1 MYYSEYAHLN
11 KGNLKRILQ
20 SEGIYAENL
29 TMKVSKFFSVSVL
42 CFSFGAMAFCQSSTH
57 KVESGDTYYSIARKY
72 GVKVSEIYSANG
84 LSEGDTLK
92 VGQTIKIPSGDKTGT
107 ETAPVAKESV
117 PVAYDTYVVQKDDT
131 FYRIAKNNSIT
142 VNELLDANGFTSN
155 EVLKAGKK
163 IKIPLKGGTPSA
175 GAVKTDSPKETRT
188 AEPKPAETKSGT
200 VRKFDTYTVQKGD
213 TFYRIAKVNA
223 ITVDELKKLN
233 GLDSKSQLKAGQK
246 LKIPVTIVDTA
257 NPNLP
262 SLPDDPRKYSA
273 KKGDPNLSWPV
284 KNPTITYMTGK
295 VSGVQLGCAKNE
307 SVTAIRAGTVM
318 YVGNYRGYGQV
329 VFVQTKTG
337 YIYVYSGL
345 GSIKVKK
352 GDYLVFGDV
361 IGTAGTDSIKGTN
374 QMCLMV
380 FQKSSPIDPAKA
392 PRG

>member
-1 MYYSEYAHLN
+1 
-11 KGNLKRILQ
+11 
-20 SEGIYAENL
+20 
-29 TMKVSKFFSVSVL
+29 MKVSKFFVSASALFV
-42 CFSFGAMAFCQSSTH
+42 SMSAFAFADITY

-84 LSEGDTLK
+84 LTDKDTLK
-92 VGQTIKIPSGDKTGT
+92 IGQSLKIPGIDKMDDKSSGEKT
-107 ETAPVAKESV
+107 SV
-117 PVAYDTYVVQKDDT
+117 SYDTYVVQKDDT
-131 FYRIAKNNSIT
+131 FYRIAKNNLIS
-142 VNELLDANGFTSN
+142 VDELLEANGFTKN
-155 EVLKAGKK
+155 DVLKVGKK
-163 IKIPLKGGTPSA
+163 IRIPRKGGTSA
-175 GAVKTDSPKETRT
+175 AETVKTDSKSET
-188 AEPKPAETKSGT
+188 KPASDT
-200 VRKFDTYTVQKGD
+200 RKFDTYTVQKGD

-246 LKIPVTIVDTA
+246 LKIPVTIVDTSNA
-257 NPNLP
+257 KLP

-273 KKGDPNLSWPV
+273 KKGDPSLSWPV

-295 VSGVQLGCAKNE
+295 ISGVQLGCAKNE
-307 SVTAIRAGTVM
+307 NVTAIRAGTVM

-337 YIYVYSGL
+337 HIYVYSGL
-345 GSIKVKK
+345 GSIKVQK

>member
-1 MYYSEYAHLN
+1 
-11 KGNLKRILQ
+11 
-20 SEGIYAENL
+20 
-29 TMKVSKFFSVSVL
+29 MKVSKFFISASAVFISMSGL
-42 CFSFGAMAFCQSSTH
+42 AFADITY

-72 GVKVSEIYSANG
+72 GVSVSEIYSANG
-84 LSEGDTLK
+84 LTDKDTLK
-92 VGQTIKIPSGDKTGT
+92 IGQSLKIPGIDRMDNKASGDKAAVT
-107 ETAPVAKESV
+107 
-117 PVAYDTYVVQKDDT
+117 YDTYVVQKDDT
-131 FYRIAKNNSIT
+131 FYRIAKNNLIS
-142 VNELLDANGFTSN
+142 VDELLEANGFTKN
-155 EVLKAGKK
+155 DVLKVGKK
-163 IKIPLKGGTPSA
+163 IRIPRKGGKSSSEVA
-175 GAVKTDSPKETRT
+175 KSDSKTET
-188 AEPKPAETKSGT
+188 KPAAE

-233 GLDSKSQLKAGQK
+233 GLDSKSELKAGQK

-257 NPNLP
+257 NANLP

-273 KKGDPNLSWPV
+273 KKGDPSLSWPV

-295 VSGVQLGCAKNE
+295 ISGVQLGCAKNE

-337 YIYVYSGL
+337 HIYVYSGL
-345 GSIKVKK
+345 GSIKVQK

>member
-1 MYYSEYAHLN
+1 M
-11 KGNLKRILQ
+11 
-20 SEGIYAENL
+20 
-29 TMKVSKFFSVSVL
+29 
-42 CFSFGAMAFCQSSTH
+42 
-57 KVESGDTYYSIARKY
+57 
-72 GVKVSEIYSANG
+72 
-84 LSEGDTLK
+84 
-92 VGQTIKIPSGDKTGT
+92 
-107 ETAPVAKESV
+107 
-117 PVAYDTYVVQKDDT
+117 
-131 FYRIAKNNSIT
+131 
-142 VNELLDANGFTSN
+142 
-155 EVLKAGKK
+155 
-163 IKIPLKGGTPSA
+163 
-175 GAVKTDSPKETRT
+175 
-188 AEPKPAETKSGT
+188 
-200 VRKFDTYTVQKGD
+200 QKGD

-246 LKIPVTIVDTA
+246 LKIPVTIVDTSNA
-257 NPNLP
+257 KLP

-273 KKGDPNLSWPV
+273 KKGDPSLSWPV

-295 VSGVQLGCAKNE
+295 ISGVQLGCAKNE
-307 SVTAIRAGTVM
+307 NVTAIRAGTVM

-337 YIYVYSGL
+337 HIYVYSGL
-345 GSIKVKK
+345 GSIKVQK

>member
-1 MYYSEYAHLN
+1 
-11 KGNLKRILQ
+11 
-20 SEGIYAENL
+20 
-29 TMKVSKFFSVSVL
+29 MKVSKFFVSASALFV
-42 CFSFGAMAFCQSSTH
+42 SMSAFAFADITY

-84 LSEGDTLK
+84 LTDKDTLK
-92 VGQTIKIPSGDKTGT
+92 IGQSLKIPGIDKMDDKSSGEKT
-107 ETAPVAKESV
+107 SV
-117 PVAYDTYVVQKDDT
+117 SYDTYVVQKDDT
-131 FYRIAKNNSIT
+131 FYRIAKNNLIS
-142 VNELLDANGFTSN
+142 VDELLEANGFTKN
-155 EVLKAGKK
+155 DVLKVGKK
-163 IKIPLKGGTPSA
+163 IRIPRKGGTSA
-175 GAVKTDSPKETRT
+175 AETVKTDSKS
-188 AEPKPAETKSGT
+188 ETKAASDT
-200 VRKFDTYTVQKGD
+200 RKFDTYTVQKGD

-246 LKIPVTIVDTA
+246 LKIPVTIVDTSNA
-257 NPNLP
+257 KLP

-273 KKGDPNLSWPV
+273 KKGDPSLSWPV

-295 VSGVQLGCAKNE
+295 ISGVQLGCAKNE
-307 SVTAIRAGTVM
+307 NVTAIRAGTVM

-337 YIYVYSGL
+337 HIYVYSGL
-345 GSIKVKK
+345 GSIKVQK

>member
-1 MYYSEYAHLN
+1 
-11 KGNLKRILQ
+11 
-20 SEGIYAENL
+20 
-29 TMKVSKFFSVSVL
+29 MKVSKFFVSASALFV
-42 CFSFGAMAFCQSSTH
+42 SMSAFAFADITY

-84 LSEGDTLK
+84 LTDKDTLK
-92 VGQTIKIPSGDKTGT
+92 IGQSLKIPGIDKMDDKSSGEKT
-107 ETAPVAKESV
+107 SV
-117 PVAYDTYVVQKDDT
+117 SYDTYVVQKDDT
-131 FYRIAKNNSIT
+131 FYRIAKNNLIS
-142 VNELLDANGFTSN
+142 VDELLEANGFTKN
-155 EVLKAGKK
+155 DVLKVGKK
-163 IKIPLKGGTPSA
+163 IRIPRKGGTSA
-175 GAVKTDSPKETRT
+175 AETVKTDSKS
-188 AEPKPAETKSGT
+188 ETKAASDT
-200 VRKFDTYTVQKGD
+200 RKFDTYTVQKGD

-223 ITVDELKKLN
+223 ITVDELKRLN

-246 LKIPVTIVDTA
+246 LKIPVTIVDTSNA
-257 NPNLP
+257 KLP

-273 KKGDPNLSWPV
+273 KKGDPSLSWPV

-295 VSGVQLGCAKNE
+295 ISGVQLGCAKNE
-307 SVTAIRAGTVM
+307 NVTAIRAGTVM

-337 YIYVYSGL
+337 HIYVYSGL
-345 GSIKVKK
+345 GSIKVQK

>member
-1 MYYSEYAHLN
+1 
-11 KGNLKRILQ
+11 
-20 SEGIYAENL
+20 
-29 TMKVSKFFSVSVL
+29 MKVSKFFVSASALFV
-42 CFSFGAMAFCQSSTH
+42 SMSAFAFADITY

-84 LSEGDTLK
+84 LTDKDTLK
-92 VGQTIKIPSGDKTGT
+92 IGQSLKIPGIDKMDDKSAGEKT
-107 ETAPVAKESV
+107 SV
-117 PVAYDTYVVQKDDT
+117 PYDTYVVQKDDT
-131 FYRIAKNNSIT
+131 FYRIAKNNLIS
-142 VNELLDANGFTSN
+142 VDELLEANGFTKN
-155 EVLKAGKK
+155 DVLKVGKK
-163 IKIPLKGGTPSA
+163 IRIPRKGGTSA
-175 GAVKTDSPKETRT
+175 AETVKTDSKS
-188 AEPKPAETKSGT
+188 ETKAASDT
-200 VRKFDTYTVQKGD
+200 RKFDTYTVQKGD

-223 ITVDELKKLN
+223 ITVDELKRLN

-246 LKIPVTIVDTA
+246 LKIPVTIVDTSNA
-257 NPNLP
+257 KLP

-273 KKGDPNLSWPV
+273 KKGDPSLSWPV

-295 VSGVQLGCAKNE
+295 ISGVQLGCAKNE
-307 SVTAIRAGTVM
+307 NVTAIRAGTVM

-337 YIYVYSGL
+337 HIYVYSGL
-345 GSIKVKK
+345 GSIKVQK

>member
-1 MYYSEYAHLN
+1 
-11 KGNLKRILQ
+11 
-20 SEGIYAENL
+20 
-29 TMKVSKFFSVSVL
+29 MKVSRFFVSASALFV
-42 CFSFGAMAFCQSSTH
+42 SMAAFAFADITY

-84 LSEGDTLK
+84 LTDKDTLK
-92 VGQTIKIPSGDKTGT
+92 IGQSLKIPGIDKMDDKSSGEKT
-107 ETAPVAKESV
+107 SV
-117 PVAYDTYVVQKDDT
+117 SYDTYVVQRDDT
-131 FYRIAKNNSIT
+131 FYRIAKNNLIS
-142 VNELLDANGFTSN
+142 VDELLEANGFTKN
-155 EVLKAGKK
+155 DVLKVGKK
-163 IKIPLKGGTPSA
+163 IRIPRKGGTSA
-175 GAVKTDSPKETRT
+175 AETVKTDSKS
-188 AEPKPAETKSGT
+188 ETKAASDT
-200 VRKFDTYTVQKGD
+200 RKFDTYTVQKGD

-246 LKIPVTIVDTA
+246 LKIPVTIVDTSNA
-257 NPNLP
+257 KLP

-273 KKGDPNLSWPV
+273 KKGDPSLSWPV

-295 VSGVQLGCAKNE
+295 ISGVQLGCAKNE
-307 SVTAIRAGTVM
+307 NVTAIRAGTVM

-337 YIYVYSGL
+337 HIYVYSGL
-345 GSIKVKK
+345 GSIKVQK

>member
-1 MYYSEYAHLN
+1 
-11 KGNLKRILQ
+11 
-20 SEGIYAENL
+20 
-29 TMKVSKFFSVSVL
+29 MKVSKFFVSASALFV
-42 CFSFGAMAFCQSSTH
+42 SMSAFAFADITY

-84 LSEGDTLK
+84 LTDRDTLK
-92 VGQTIKIPSGDKTGT
+92 IGQSLKIPGIDKMDDKSSGEKT
-107 ETAPVAKESV
+107 SV
-117 PVAYDTYVVQKDDT
+117 SYDTYVVQKDDT
-131 FYRIAKNNSIT
+131 FYRIAKNNLIS
-142 VNELLDANGFTSN
+142 VDELLEANGFTKN
-155 EVLKAGKK
+155 DVLKVGKK
-163 IKIPLKGGTPSA
+163 IRIPRKGGISA
-175 GAVKTDSPKETRT
+175 AETVKTDSKS
-188 AEPKPAETKSGT
+188 ETKAASDT
-200 VRKFDTYTVQKGD
+200 RKFDTYTVQKGD

-223 ITVDELKKLN
+223 ITVDELKRLN

-246 LKIPVTIVDTA
+246 LKIPVTIVDTSNA
-257 NPNLP
+257 KLP

-273 KKGDPNLSWPV
+273 KKGDPSLSWPV

-295 VSGVQLGCAKNE
+295 ISGVQLGCAKNE
-307 SVTAIRAGTVM
+307 NVTAIRAGTVM

-337 YIYVYSGL
+337 HIYVYSGL
-345 GSIKVKK
+345 GSIKVQK

>member
-1 MYYSEYAHLN
+1 
-11 KGNLKRILQ
+11 
-20 SEGIYAENL
+20 
-29 TMKVSKFFSVSVL
+29 MKVSKFFVSASALFV
-42 CFSFGAMAFCQSSTH
+42 SMSAFAFADITY

-84 LSEGDTLK
+84 LTDKDTLK
-92 VGQTIKIPSGDKTGT
+92 IGQSLKIPGIDKMGKKSSGEKT
-107 ETAPVAKESV
+107 SV
-117 PVAYDTYVVQKDDT
+117 SYDTYVVQKDDT
-131 FYRIAKNNSIT
+131 FYRIAKNNLIS
-142 VNELLDANGFTSN
+142 VDELLEANGFTKN
-155 EVLKAGKK
+155 DVLKVGKK
-163 IKIPLKGGTPSA
+163 IRIPRKGGTSEA
-175 GAVKTDSPKETRT
+175 ETVKTDSKS
-188 AEPKPAETKSGT
+188 ETKAASDT
-200 VRKFDTYTVQKGD
+200 RKFDTYTVQKGD

-223 ITVDELKKLN
+223 ITVDELKRLN

-246 LKIPVTIVDTA
+246 LKIPVTIVDTSNA
-257 NPNLP
+257 KLP

-273 KKGDPNLSWPV
+273 KKGDPSLSWPV

-295 VSGVQLGCAKNE
+295 ISGVQLGCAKNE
-307 SVTAIRAGTVM
+307 NVTAIRAGTVM

-337 YIYVYSGL
+337 HIYVYSGL
-345 GSIKVKK
+345 GSIKVQK

>member
-1 MYYSEYAHLN
+1 M
-11 KGNLKRILQ
+11 
-20 SEGIYAENL
+20 
-29 TMKVSKFFSVSVL
+29 SKFFVSASALFV
-42 CFSFGAMAFCQSSTH
+42 SMSAFALADITY

-84 LSEGDTLK
+84 LTDKDTLK
-92 VGQTIKIPSGDKTGT
+92 IGQSLKIPGIDKMDDKSSGEKT
-107 ETAPVAKESV
+107 SV
-117 PVAYDTYVVQKDDT
+117 SYDTYVVQKDDT
-131 FYRIAKNNSIT
+131 FYRIAKNNLIS
-142 VNELLDANGFTSN
+142 VDELLEANGFTKN
-155 EVLKAGKK
+155 DVLKVGKK
-163 IKIPLKGGTPSA
+163 IRIPRKGGTSA
-175 GAVKTDSPKETRT
+175 AETVKTDSKS
-188 AEPKPAETKSGT
+188 ETKAASDT
-200 VRKFDTYTVQKGD
+200 RKFDTYTVQKGD

-223 ITVDELKKLN
+223 ISVDELKRLN

-246 LKIPVTIVDTA
+246 LKIPVTIVDTSNA
-257 NPNLP
+257 KLP

-273 KKGDPNLSWPV
+273 KKGDPSLSWPV

-295 VSGVQLGCAKNE
+295 ISGVQLGCAKNE
-307 SVTAIRAGTVM
+307 NVTAIRAGTVM

-337 YIYVYSGL
+337 HIYVYSGL
-345 GSIKVKK
+345 GSIKVQK

>member
-1 MYYSEYAHLN
+1 
-11 KGNLKRILQ
+11 
-20 SEGIYAENL
+20 
-29 TMKVSKFFSVSVL
+29 MKVSKFFVSASALFV
-42 CFSFGAMAFCQSSTH
+42 SMSAFAFADITY

-84 LSEGDTLK
+84 LTDKDTLK
-92 VGQTIKIPSGDKTGT
+92 IGQSLKIPGIDKMDDKSSGEKT
-107 ETAPVAKESV
+107 SV
-117 PVAYDTYVVQKDDT
+117 SYDTYVVQKDDT
-131 FYRIAKNNSIT
+131 FYRIAKNNLIS
-142 VNELLDANGFTSN
+142 VDELLEANGFTKN
-155 EVLKAGKK
+155 DVLKVGKK
-163 IKIPLKGGTPSA
+163 IRIPRKGGTSA
-175 GAVKTDSPKETRT
+175 AETVKTDSKS
-188 AEPKPAETKSGT
+188 ETKAASDT
-200 VRKFDTYTVQKGD
+200 RKFDTYTVQKGD

-223 ITVDELKKLN
+223 ITVDELKRLN

-246 LKIPVTIVDTA
+246 LKIPVTIVDTSNA
-257 NPNLP
+257 KLP

-273 KKGDPNLSWPV
+273 KKGDPSLSWPV
-284 KNPTITYMTGK
+284 KNPTVTYMTGK
-295 VSGVQLGCAKNE
+295 ISGVQLGCAKNE
-307 SVTAIRAGTVM
+307 NVTAIRAGTVM

-337 YIYVYSGL
+337 HIYVYSGL
-345 GSIKVKK
+345 GSIKVQK

>member
-1 MYYSEYAHLN
+1 
-11 KGNLKRILQ
+11 
-20 SEGIYAENL
+20 
-29 TMKVSKFFSVSVL
+29 MKVSKFFVSASALFV
-42 CFSFGAMAFCQSSTH
+42 SMSAFAFADITY

-84 LSEGDTLK
+84 LTDKDTLK
-92 VGQTIKIPSGDKTGT
+92 IGQSLKIPGIDKMDDKSAGEKT
-107 ETAPVAKESV
+107 SV
-117 PVAYDTYVVQKDDT
+117 SYDTYVVQKDDT
-131 FYRIAKNNSIT
+131 FYRIAKNNLIS
-142 VNELLDANGFTSN
+142 VDELLEANGFTKN
-155 EVLKAGKK
+155 DVLKVGKK
-163 IKIPLKGGTPSA
+163 IRIPRKGGTSA
-175 GAVKTDSPKETRT
+175 AETVKTDSKS
-188 AEPKPAETKSGT
+188 ETKAASDT
-200 VRKFDTYTVQKGD
+200 RKFDTYTVQKGD

-223 ITVDELKKLN
+223 ITVDELKRLN

-246 LKIPVTIVDTA
+246 LKIPVTIVDTSNA
-257 NPNLP
+257 KLP

-273 KKGDPNLSWPV
+273 KKGDSSLSWPV

-295 VSGVQLGCAKNE
+295 ISGVQLGCAKNE
-307 SVTAIRAGTVM
+307 NVTAIRAGTVM

-337 YIYVYSGL
+337 HIYVYSGL
-345 GSIKVKK
+345 GSIKVQK

>member
-84 LSEGDTLK
+84 LTDKDTLK
-92 VGQTIKIPSGDKTGT
+92 IGQSLKIPGIDKMDDKSSGEKT
-107 ETAPVAKESV
+107 SV
-117 PVAYDTYVVQKDDT
+117 SYDTYVVQKDDT
-131 FYRIAKNNSIT
+131 FYRIAKNNLIS
-142 VNELLDANGFTSN
+142 VDELLEANGFTKN
-155 EVLKAGKK
+155 DVLKVGKK
-163 IKIPLKGGTPSA
+163 IRIPRKGGTSA
-175 GAVKTDSPKETRT
+175 AETVKTDSKS
-188 AEPKPAETKSGT
+188 ETKAASDT
-200 VRKFDTYTVQKGD
+200 RKFDTYTVQKGD

-223 ITVDELKKLN
+223 ITVDELKRLN

-246 LKIPVTIVDTA
+246 LKIPVTIVDTSNA
-257 NPNLP
+257 KLP

-273 KKGDPNLSWPV
+273 KKGDPSLSWPV

-295 VSGVQLGCAKNE
+295 ISGVQLGCAKNE
-307 SVTAIRAGTVM
+307 NVTAIRAGTVM

-337 YIYVYSGL
+337 HIYVYSGL
-345 GSIKVKK
+345 GSIKVQK

>member
-1 MYYSEYAHLN
+1 
-11 KGNLKRILQ
+11 
-20 SEGIYAENL
+20 
-29 TMKVSKFFSVSVL
+29 MKVSKFFVSASALFV
-42 CFSFGAMAFCQSSTH
+42 SMSAFAFADITY

-84 LSEGDTLK
+84 LTDKDTLK
-92 VGQTIKIPSGDKTGT
+92 IGQSLKIPGIDKMDDKSAGEKT
-107 ETAPVAKESV
+107 SV
-117 PVAYDTYVVQKDDT
+117 SYDTYVVQKDDT
-131 FYRIAKNNSIT
+131 FYRIAKNNLIS
-142 VNELLDANGFTSN
+142 VDELLEANGFTKN
-155 EVLKAGKK
+155 DVLKVGKK
-163 IKIPLKGGTPSA
+163 IRIPRKGGTSA
-175 GAVKTDSPKETRT
+175 AETVKTDSKS
-188 AEPKPAETKSGT
+188 ETKAASDT
-200 VRKFDTYTVQKGD
+200 RKFDTYTVQKGD

-223 ITVDELKKLN
+223 ITVDELKRLN

-246 LKIPVTIVDTA
+246 LKIPVTIVDTSNA
-257 NPNLP
+257 KLP

-273 KKGDPNLSWPV
+273 KKGDPSLSWPV

-295 VSGVQLGCAKNE
+295 ISGVQLGCAKNE
-307 SVTAIRAGTVM
+307 NVTAIRAGTVM

-337 YIYVYSGL
+337 HIYVYSGL
-345 GSIKVKK
+345 GSIKVQK

-392 PRG
+392 PRS